1 MSVLCVCVFYFV
13 LTTEKFTFL
22 FIVNTYFTDY
32 KECVSHDSR
41 PIILLVQIKY
51 VLYWWPDIFFPKQ
64 SFAWFLFY
72 VFFNKQYFRINLFFG
87 LVFGVLWSPKVTAHY
102 QLNINNYNDSFGPAG
117 MACKLYSSTSSSTSL
132 NEGLYFIFR
141 LLIRLPKGKFLETW
155 NAL

>member
-41 PIILLVQIKY
+41 PMRIKY

-72 VFFNKQYFRINLFFG
+72 VFFNKQYSRINLFFG

-117 MACKLYSSTSSSTSL
+117 MTCKLYSSTSSSTSL

-141 LLIRLPKGKFLETW
+141 LLIRLPTGKFLETW

>member
-1 MSVLCVCVFYFV
+1 MCFSWFKAHHSSQYSHLNILCKSNMYYIGG
-13 LTTEKFTFL
+13 L
-22 FIVNTYFTDY
+22 
-32 KECVSHDSR
+32 
-41 PIILLVQIKY
+41 
-51 VLYWWPDIFFPKQ
+51 IFFPKQ

-102 QLNINNYNDSFGPAG
+102 QLNINYNDSFGPAA
-117 MACKLYSSTSSSTSL
+117 MTCKLYSSTSSSTSL

-141 LLIRLPKGKFLETW
+141 LLIRLPTGKFLETW